1 MTQPGFVDVLAQA
14 SLATLVYAI
23 SIPIVAERWRT
34 VLGGVTGER
43 LPRRPLV
50 LASLASSFVNNLT
63 AGPAGDACRIIA
75 VVKLRFA
82 SASRATAAALYERV
96 SEIPVIALMIATAI
110 AVLNRGRVVRLGSS
124 RTIWIIVIAITVV
137 AAGLGLCR
145 RTIAAAWLR
154 WRERHDLTSIAIA
167 PRVLAQSA
175 AWSVVVWGL
184 DVTRL
189 WLIARAFGV
198 SLSPAQAAALS
209 AISVVGGWAP
219 TIGGLGV
226 VEGGLVAGLIAFGV
240 PSGSAIAITAVE
252 RGISYGLATAI
263 GACALA
269 ALGGRELWAAARAT
283 AAGART

>member
-1 MTQPGFVDVLAQA
+1 M
-14 SLATLVYAI
+14 
-23 SIPIVAERWRT
+23 IV
-34 VLGGVTGER
+34 
-43 LPRRPLV
+43 
-50 LASLASSFVNNLT
+50 
-63 AGPAGDACRIIA
+63 
-75 VVKLRFA
+75 
-82 SASRATAAALYERV
+82 
-96 SEIPVIALMIATAI
+96 TAI
-110 AVLNRGRVVRLGSS
+110 AVLNRGRMVRLGSW
-124 RTIWIIVIAITVV
+124 RAMWMIVIATTILV
-137 AAGLGLCR
+137 AGAGLGR
-145 RTIAAAWLR
+145 RAMANAWLR
-154 WRERHDLTSIAIA
+154 WRERHDLSSIAIA
-167 PRVLAQSA
+167 PRVLVQSA

-209 AISVVGGWAP
+209 AISVVGGWTP

-226 VEGGLVAGLIAFGV
+226 VEGGLVAGLIAFGA

-283 AAGART
+283 AAGARA